1 MKTEQ
6 SRVEQIA
13 VIGAGAWGTA
23 LASVAARAGR
33 KVTLWAREPEVTESI
48 NRRRVNALYL
58 PDVEL
63 PDGITTSCDLSIA
76 AGAGAVL
83 MVVPAQFARQVF
95 IQLSRHISPATPV
108 LLCSKGIEQDT
119 QKLMTAI
126 LEETLPQAIPAV
138 LSGPSFA
145 KDVAL
150 QMPTAV
156 TLACADAPTAETLA
170 DALRLPT
177 FRIYLSDDLIG
188 AEIGGAVKNVLA
200 IACGIVD
207 GRRLGDSARAA
218 LIARGFNELLRLAV
232 ALGAQPETLSGL
244 CGLGDVILTCT
255 SRQSRNMSLGVAL
268 GQGQFLDDI
277 LQGRTSVAEGVATAR
292 ALAGLARSVHVEMP
306 ICEAVNGILHHGVS
320 VDAAIEGLLSR
331 PMGDEL

>member
-1 MKTEQ
+1 MTSET
-6 SRVEQIA
+6 SRVEQLA

-33 KVTLWAREPEVTESI
+33 KVALWAREPEVTQSI
-48 NRRRVNALYL
+48 NADRVNSLFL

-63 PDGITTSCDLSIA
+63 PDGITAGSDLSIA
-76 AGAGAVL
+76 KGAEAVL

-95 IQLSRHISPATPV
+95 SQLNPYISPATPV
-108 LLCSKGIEQDT
+108 ILCSKGIEQDT
-119 QKLMTAI
+119 QKLMTVV
-126 LEETLPQAIPAV
+126 LEECLPRAIPAV

-150 QMPTAV
+150 QLPTAV
-156 TLACADAPTAETLA
+156 TLACADDPIAGTLA
-170 DALRLPT
+170 DALRSPT

-207 GRRLGDSARAA
+207 GRKLGNSARAA
-218 LIARGFNELLRLAV
+218 LIARGFNELQRLAV
-232 ALGAQPETLSGL
+232 AMGGKPETLSGL

-268 GQGQFLDDI
+268 GEGQSLDDI
-277 LQGRTSVAEGVATAR
+277 LQGRKSVAEGVATAR
-292 ALAGLARSVHVEMP
+292 ALAGLARSVHIEMP
-306 ICEAVNGILHHGVS
+306 ICNAVNEILHDGLS

-331 PMGDEL
+331 PMGDEH

>member
-1 MKTEQ
+1 MKTEK

-33 KVTLWAREPEVTESI
+33 QVTLWAREPEVTEAI
-48 NRRRVNALYL
+48 NGRRVNALFL

-63 PDGITTSCDLSIA
+63 PDGITASCDLSMA
-76 AGAGAVL
+76 AGADAVL
-83 MVVPAQFARQVF
+83 MVVPAQFTRQVL

-108 LLCSKGIEQDT
+108 ILCSKGIEQDT

-126 LEETLPQAIPAV
+126 LEETLPQVIPAV

-156 TLACADAPTAETLA
+156 TLACADGLTAETLA

-200 IACGIVD
+200 IACGIVE
-207 GRRLGDSARAA
+207 GRRLGESARAA

-268 GQGQFLDDI
+268 GEGQFLDDI

-306 ICEAVNGILHHGVS
+306 ICEAVNGILHDGVS
-320 VDAAIEGLLSR
+320 VDTAIEGLLSR